1 MTEQGAAA
9 TPQGAWRTQLSAGQT
24 PQGAVLRE
32 DPFAPLVIDRE
43 SSRADSGAPP
53 QSPARI
59 FWRQLRKSP
68 LAIVGGA
75 ILVMFYL
82 LAIFA
87 PLVAPY
93 SEEEMDRQRYFH
105 PPHTIRWVDS
115 GGSLHLRPFIRQT
128 RLANPSAFRYEEVET
143 QERPIRFFVRGAE
156 YTVLGLFSSNV
167 HLFGVDDGRIYLL
180 GTDSFG
186 RDEFSRLLFGGQV
199 SLTVGLVGILISFS
213 LGLLLG
219 GVSGYFGGLTDSVI
233 MRSTE
238 LLLSIPSLY
247 LIIALRAVFPID
259 LPSQQVYLGIVA
271 ILAFIGWAGLAR
283 VIRGLVLSIRRN
295 EYVTAAEALGVSR
308 LRIITR
314 HILPNTWSFVIVA
327 ATISVPGYILGEV
340 VLSFLGVGV
349 QEPASSWGN
358 MLNQARSI
366 RALTSFPWLL
376 YVPGLAIFLTVM
388 AFNFLGDGLRDALD
402 PRRVTGAKQ

>member
-1 MTEQGAAA
+1 MTD
-9 TPQGAWRTQLSAGQT
+9 
-24 PQGAVLRE
+24 LR
-32 DPFAPLVIDRE
+32 DPLAPLEIDRE
-43 SSRADSGAPP
+43 SSRADRATPP
-53 QSPARI
+53 ESPARI
-59 FWRQLRKSP
+59 FWRQLKKSP
-68 LAIVGGA
+68 LAIAGGA
-75 ILVMFYL
+75 VLLSFYL
-82 LAIFA
+82 LAFLA
-87 PLVAPY
+87 PFVAPY
-93 SEEEMDRQRYFH
+93 SEEEMDRRRYFH
-105 PPHTIRWVDS
+105 PPHSLHWIDD
-115 GGSLHLRPFIRQT
+115 GGTFHLRPFIRQT
-128 RLANPSAFRYEEVET
+128 RLANPAAFRYEEVRSE
-143 QERPIRFFVRGAE
+143 ERPVRFMVRGAE
-156 YTVLGLFSSNV
+156 YKLFGLFPSTL
-167 HLFGVDDGRIYLL
+167 HLFGVEDGRIYLL

-199 SLTVGLVGILISFS
+199 SLTVGLVGILISFT

-219 GVSGYFGGLTDSVI
+219 GISGYFGGMTDSVI

-247 LIIALRAVFPID
+247 LIIALRAVFPIE

-308 LRIITR
+308 FRIITR

-327 ATISVPGYILGEV
+327 ATISVPSYILGEV

-358 MLNQARSI
+358 MLTQARSI

-402 PRRVTGAKQ
+402 PRRVSGGKS

>member
-1 MTEQGAAA
+1 MSEPRGISPRDGGTLASTA
-9 TPQGAWRTQLSAGQT
+9 L
-24 PQGAVLRE
+24 
-32 DPFAPLVIDRE
+32 DPFAPLILDEASKTELATAPE
-43 SSRADSGAPP
+43 SPTH
-53 QSPARI
+53 I

-68 LAIVGGA
+68 ISIAGGA
-75 ILVMFYL
+75 ILLLFYS
-82 LAIFA
+82 LAILA
-87 PLVAPY
+87 PFVAPY
-93 SEEEMDRQRYFH
+93 TEDEMDRKAYFH
-105 PPHTIRWVDS
+105 PPHSLHWVDNA
-115 GGSLHLRPFIRQT
+115 GRFHLRPFVRQT
-128 RLANPSAFRYEEVET
+128 RLVNAPAFRYEETVGE
-143 QERPIRFFVRGAE
+143 ERPLQFFVEGSS
-156 YTVLGLFSSNV
+156 YTILGFVPSRV
-167 HLFGVDDGRIYLL
+167 HLFGVDNGRVYLL

-186 RDEFSRLLFGGQV
+186 RDEFSRLLFGGQI
-199 SLTVGLVGILISFS
+199 SLTVGVVGILISFT

-219 GVSGYFGGLTDSVI
+219 GVSGYFGGATDSVI

-259 LPSQQVYLGIVA
+259 LPSQQIYLGIVA

-308 LRIITR
+308 FRIIAR
-314 HILPNTWSFVIVA
+314 HILPNTLSFVIVA

-349 QEPASSWGN
+349 QEPAASWGN

-376 YVPGLAIFLTVM
+376 YVPGIAIFLTVM

-402 PRRVTGAKQ
+402 PRRISGGT

>member
-1 MTEQGAAA
+1 MTEPGVA
-9 TPQGAWRTQLSAGQT
+9 
-24 PQGAVLRE
+24 
-32 DPFAPLVIDRE
+32 DPLAPLVIDRDP
-43 SSRADSGAPP
+43 SRADRATPP
-53 QSPARI
+53 ESPARI
-59 FWRQLRKSP
+59 FWRHLKKSP
-68 LAIVGGA
+68 LAIIGGA
-75 ILVMFYL
+75 VLLFFYGLALV
-82 LAIFA
+82 A
-87 PLVAPY
+87 PFVAPY
-93 SEEEMDRQRYFH
+93 SQEEMDRTRYFH
-105 PPHTIRWVDS
+105 PPQSLHWVDS
-115 GGSLHLRPFIRQT
+115 SGRVHLRPFVRDM
-128 RLANPSAFRYEEVET
+128 RLANASAFGYEDVPG
-143 QERPIRFFVRGAE
+143 QERPVRFFVRGSS
-156 YTVLGLFSSNV
+156 YTLLGLISTNV
-167 HLFGVDDGRIYLL
+167 HLFGVDDGRIYLM

-199 SLTVGLVGILISFS
+199 SLTVGLVGILISFT

-219 GVSGYFGGLTDSVI
+219 GISGYFGGMTDSVI

-308 LRIITR
+308 FRIITR

-402 PRRVTGAKQ
+402 PRRVTGGKP

>member
-1 MTEQGAAA
+1 MTEPRDNPAGRPAA
-9 TPQGAWRTQLSAGQT
+9 GDAGTRGVRLQ
-24 PQGAVLRE
+24 ADLV
-32 DPFAPLVIDRE
+32 DPYAPLVLDRDTLKAE
-43 SSRADSGAPP
+43 GAAPP
-53 QSPARI
+53 ESPSRI

-68 LAIVGGA
+68 LAIIGGA
-75 ILVMFYL
+75 VLLAFYL
-82 LAIFA
+82 LAIVA
-87 PLVAPY
+87 PFVAPY
-93 SEEEMDRQRYFH
+93 SEEEMDRRRYFH
-105 PPHTIRWVDS
+105 PPHSLHWVDS
-115 GGSLHLRPFIRQT
+115 SGTFRLRPFVRET
-128 RLANPSAFRYEEVET
+128 RLANPSSFTYAEDPA
-143 QERPIRFFVRGAE
+143 QERPLRFFVRGAE
-156 YTVLGLFSSNV
+156 YSILGLFRSDV
-167 HLFGVDDGRIYLL
+167 HLFGLDGESRIYLL

-186 RDEFSRLLFGGQV
+186 RDEFSRLLYGGQV

-219 GVSGYFGGLTDSVI
+219 GVSGYFGGATDSVI
-233 MRSTE
+233 MRATE

-308 LRIITR
+308 FRIITR

-358 MLNQARSI
+358 MLNQARSL

-402 PRRVTGAKQ
+402 PRRVTGSKS

>member
-1 MTEQGAAA
+1 MTDGTLERQPPDVRTLRRAAA
-9 TPQGAWRTQLSAGQT
+9 
-24 PQGAVLRE
+24 E
-32 DPFAPLVIDRE
+32 DPFAPLELDRD
-43 SSRADSGAPP
+43 SSRADTSAPP
-53 QSPARI
+53 ESPGRI
-59 FWRQLRKSP
+59 FWRQLKKSP
-68 LAIVGGA
+68 LAIIGGA
-75 ILVMFYL
+75 VLLVFYL
-82 LAIFA
+82 LAIVA
-87 PLVAPY
+87 PFVAPY
-93 SEEEMDRQRYFH
+93 SEEEMDRRRYFH
-105 PPHTIRWVDS
+105 PPHMLHFVDS
-115 GGSLHLRPFIRQT
+115 SGTLHLRPFIRET
-128 RLANPSAFRYEEVET
+128 RLANPAAFRYEEIEG
-143 QERPIRFFVRGAE
+143 QERPVRFFVRGSD
-156 YTVLGLFSSNV
+156 YTILGLLSSNV

-186 RDEFSRLLFGGQV
+186 RDEFSRLLYGGQI
-199 SLTVGLVGILISFS
+199 SLTVGLVGIVISFT

-219 GVSGYFGGLTDSVI
+219 GISGYFGGMTDSVI

-308 LRIITR
+308 FRIITR
-314 HILPNTWSFVIVA
+314 HILPNTLSFVIVA

-349 QEPASSWGN
+349 QEPSSSWGN

-402 PRRVTGAKQ
+402 PRRVSGGKS

>member
-1 MTEQGAAA
+1 MTDVPLERRVADAGTLQRLA
-9 TPQGAWRTQLSAGQT
+9 T
-24 PQGAVLRE
+24 E
-32 DPFAPLVIDRE
+32 DPLGTLVLDRD
-43 SSRADSGAPP
+43 SSRADSAAPP
-53 QSPARI
+53 ESPTRI
-59 FWRQLRKSP
+59 FWRHLKKSP
-68 LAIVGGA
+68 LAIIGGA
-75 ILVMFYL
+75 VLLLFYV
-82 LAIFA
+82 LAIVA

-93 SEEEMDRQRYFH
+93 SEEEMDRRRYFH
-105 PPHTIRWVDS
+105 PPHTLHLVDRN
-115 GGSLHLRPFIRQT
+115 GAFHLRPFVRET
-128 RLANPSAFRYEEVET
+128 RLANPSAFRYEEIES
-143 QERPIRFFVRGAE
+143 EEHPIRFFVRGGD
-156 YTVLGLFSSNV
+156 YTILGLFSSNV
-167 HLFGVDDGRIYLL
+167 HLFGVENGRIYLL

-186 RDEFSRLLFGGQV
+186 RDEFSRLLYGGQI
-199 SLTVGLVGILISFS
+199 SLTVGLVGILISFT

-219 GVSGYFGGLTDSVI
+219 GISGYFGGMADSAI

-308 LRIITR
+308 FRIITR
-314 HILPNTWSFVIVA
+314 HILPNTLSFVIVA

-376 YVPGLAIFLTVM
+376 YVPGIAIFLTVM

-402 PRRVTGAKQ
+402 PRRVTGSKS

>member
-1 MTEQGAAA
+1 V
-9 TPQGAWRTQLSAGQT
+9 P
-24 PQGAVLRE
+24 
-32 DPFAPLVIDRE
+32 E
-43 SSRADSGAPP
+43 SPT
-53 QSPARI
+53 RI

-68 LAIVGGA
+68 IAIAGGA
-75 ILVMFYL
+75 ILLLFYT
-82 LAIFA
+82 LAILA
-87 PLVAPY
+87 PFVAPY
-93 SEEEMDRQRYFH
+93 TEDEMDRRAYFH
-105 PPHTIRWVDS
+105 PPHSLHWVDNA
-115 GGSLHLRPFIRQT
+115 GRFHLRPFVRQT
-128 RLANPSAFRYEEVET
+128 RLVNAPAFKYDET
-143 QERPIRFFVRGAE
+143 IGEERPLRFFVEGSS
-156 YTVLGLFSSNV
+156 YTILGVLSSRV
-167 HLFGVDDGRIYLL
+167 HLFGVDNGRVYLL

-186 RDEFSRLLFGGQV
+186 RDEFSRLLFGGQI
-199 SLTVGLVGILISFS
+199 SLTVGVVGILISFT

-219 GVSGYFGGLTDSVI
+219 GVSGYFGGATDSII

-259 LPSQQVYLGIVA
+259 LPSQQIYLGIVA

-308 LRIITR
+308 FRIIAR
-314 HILPNTWSFVIVA
+314 HILPNTLSFVIVA

-349 QEPASSWGN
+349 QEPAASWGN

-376 YVPGLAIFLTVM
+376 YVPGIAIFLTVM

-402 PRRVTGAKQ
+402 PRRISGGT

>member
-1 MTEQGAAA
+1 MTD
-9 TPQGAWRTQLSAGQT
+9 AG
-24 PQGAVLRE
+24 PHA
-32 DPFAPLVIDRE
+32 DPYAPLSVDRE
-43 SSRADSGAPP
+43 SAGADSAAPP
-53 QSPARI
+53 QSPGRI

-75 ILVMFYL
+75 ILLVFYA
-82 LAIFA
+82 LAIVA
-87 PLVAPY
+87 PFVAPY
-93 SEEEMDRQRYFH
+93 SEEAMDRQRYFH
-105 PPHTIRWVDS
+105 PPHRLHWVDAT
-115 GGSLHLRPFIRQT
+115 GAFRLRPFVRLT
-128 RLANPSAFRYEEVET
+128 RLANPSSFTYEEVPGE
-143 QERPIRFFVRGAE
+143 ERPLRFFVRGE
-156 YTVLGLFSSNV
+156 PYRILGLFPGER
-167 HLFGVDDGRIYLL
+167 HLFGIDEGRVYLL

-199 SLTVGLVGILISFS
+199 SLTVGLVGIVISFS

-219 GVSGYFGGLTDSVI
+219 GVSGYFGGLTDSAI

-295 EYVTAAEALGVSR
+295 EYVTAAEALGVGR
-308 LRIITR
+308 FRIITR

-358 MLNQARSI
+358 MLNQARSL

-376 YVPGLAIFLTVM
+376 YGPGLAIFLTVM

-402 PRRVTGAKQ
+402 PRRVTGGRP